1 MLSMLWEHYPMAIDL
16 LYLANNITNQEFAKL
31 VVSSGDY
38 FPGFYRFTMGDRN
51 HERKQLSLKGLLACY
66 FDQEVNSKKYTR
78 EQWTT
83 YTKERHQFLDARN
96 SSRSDSSV
104 YEMLDQGYLKWMTGA
119 REYDIALIEIDS
131 GVNRIALDETYFFMG
146 SLIRFQKDSLSLG
159 FDLLRNES
167 VLTIKTD
174 TSELIEYTERMYQSH
189 LKDFFLPA
197 DCVASLEMVD
207 GTGTLSMS
215 DKTVARAMTSDSN
228 TVVIASNR
236 DVSKQVPIR
245 WAKDIIL
252 TEVNEL

>member
-1 MLSMLWEHYPMAIDL
+1 MAIDL
-16 LYLANNITNQEFAKL
+16 LYLANNITDQEFAKL

>member
-1 MLSMLWEHYPMAIDL
+1 MLWEHYPMAIDL
-16 LYLANNITNQEFAKL
+16 LYLANNITDQEFAKL

-51 HERKQLSLKGLLACY
+51 HERKQLSLKGLIACY

-83 YTKERHQFLDARN
+83 YTKERHHVLDARN
-96 SSRSDSSV
+96 SSRSDSWV
-104 YEMLDQGYLKWMTGA
+104 YEMLDQGYLKWMTEA

-131 GVNRIALDETYFFMG
+131 GVDRIALDETYFFMG
-146 SLIRFQKDSLSLG
+146 SLIRFEKNSLSLG

-167 VLTIKTD
+167 VLTIETD
-174 TSELIEYTERMYQSH
+174 TSELIEYTEKMYQSH

-197 DCVASLEMVD
+197 DCVASLKMND
-207 GTGTLSMS
+207 NLGTLSMS

-236 DVSKQVPIR
+236 NVSKQIPIR

>member
-1 MLSMLWEHYPMAIDL
+1 MAIDL
-16 LYLANNITNQEFAKL
+16 LYLANNITDQEFAKL

-131 GVNRIALDETYFFMG
+131 GVDRIALDKTYFFMG
-146 SLIRFQKDSLSLG
+146 SLIRFEKDSLSLG

-167 VLTIKTD
+167 VLTIDTD
-174 TSELIEYTERMYQSH
+174 TSELIEYAERMYQSH

-207 GTGTLSMS
+207 DTGTLSMS

>member
-1 MLSMLWEHYPMAIDL
+1 MAIDL
-16 LYLANNITNQEFAKL
+16 LYLANNITDQEFAKL

-167 VLTIKTD
+167 VLTIETD

-197 DCVASLEMVD
+197 DCVASLKMND
-207 GTGTLSMS
+207 NLGTLSMS

>member
-1 MLSMLWEHYPMAIDL
+1 
-16 LYLANNITNQEFAKL
+16 
-31 VVSSGDY
+31 
-38 FPGFYRFTMGDRN
+38 MGDRN

>member
-1 MLSMLWEHYPMAIDL
+1 MLWEHYPMAIDL
-16 LYLANNITNQEFAKL
+16 LYLANNITDQEFAKL

-51 HERKQLSLKGLLACY
+51 HERKQLSLKGLIACY

-83 YTKERHQFLDARN
+83 YTKERHHVLDARN
-96 SSRSDSSV
+96 SSRSDSWV
-104 YEMLDQGYLKWMTGA
+104 YEMLDQGYLKWMTEA

-131 GVNRIALDETYFFMG
+131 GVDRIALDETYFFMG

-167 VLTIKTD
+167 VLTIETD

>member
-1 MLSMLWEHYPMAIDL
+1 MLWEHYPMAIDL
-16 LYLANNITNQEFAKL
+16 LYLANNITDQEFAKL

>member
-1 MLSMLWEHYPMAIDL
+1 
-16 LYLANNITNQEFAKL
+16 
-31 VVSSGDY
+31 
-38 FPGFYRFTMGDRN
+38 MGDRN
-51 HERKQLSLKGLLACY
+51 HERKQLSLKGLIACY

-104 YEMLDQGYLKWMTGA
+104 YEMLDQGYLKWMTEA

>member
-1 MLSMLWEHYPMAIDL
+1 MAIDL
-16 LYLANNITNQEFAKL
+16 LYLANNITDQEFAKL

-131 GVNRIALDETYFFMG
+131 GVDRIALDKTYFFMG
-146 SLIRFQKDSLSLG
+146 SLIRFEKDSLSLG

-167 VLTIKTD
+167 VLTIDTD

-207 GTGTLSMS
+207 DTGTLSMS

>member
-1 MLSMLWEHYPMAIDL
+1 MAIDL
-16 LYLANNITNQEFAKL
+16 LYLANNITDQEFAKL

-131 GVNRIALDETYFFMG
+131 GVDRIALDKTYFFMG
-146 SLIRFQKDSLSLG
+146 SLIRFEKDSLSLG

-167 VLTIKTD
+167 VLTIDTD

-207 GTGTLSMS
+207 DTGTLSMS
-215 DKTVARAMTSDSN
+215 DKTVARSMTSDSN

>member
-1 MLSMLWEHYPMAIDL
+1 MLWEHYPMAIDL
-16 LYLANNITNQEFAKL
+16 LYLANNITDQEFAKL

-131 GVNRIALDETYFFMG
+131 GVDRIALDKTYFFMG
-146 SLIRFQKDSLSLG
+146 SLIRFEKDSLSLG

-167 VLTIKTD
+167 VLTIDTD

-207 GTGTLSMS
+207 DTGTLSMS

>member
-1 MLSMLWEHYPMAIDL
+1 MLWEHYPMAIDL
-16 LYLANNITNQEFAKL
+16 LYLANNITDQEFAKL

-131 GVNRIALDETYFFMG
+131 GVDKIQLDQTYFFMG
-146 SLIRFQKDSLSLG
+146 SLVRFQNNSLSLG

-167 VLTIKTD
+167 VLTIDTD
-174 TSELIEYTERMYQSH
+174 TSELIEYAERMYQSH

-207 GTGTLSMS
+207 DTGTLSMS

>member
-1 MLSMLWEHYPMAIDL
+1 MAIDL
-16 LYLANNITNQEFAKL
+16 LYLANNITDQEFAKL
-31 VVSSGDY
+31 IVSSGDY

-51 HERKQLSLKGLLACY
+51 HERKQLSLKGLIACY

-83 YTKERHQFLDARN
+83 YTKERHHVLDARN
-96 SSRSDSSV
+96 SSRSDSWV
-104 YEMLDQGYLKWMTGA
+104 YEMLDQGYLKWMTEA

-131 GVNRIALDETYFFMG
+131 GVDRIALDETYFFMG
-146 SLIRFQKDSLSLG
+146 SLIRFEKDSLSLG

-167 VLTIKTD
+167 VLTIETD
-174 TSELIEYTERMYQSH
+174 TSELIEYTEKMYQSH

-197 DCVASLEMVD
+197 DCVASLKMND
-207 GTGTLSMS
+207 NLGTLSMS

-236 DVSKQVPIR
+236 NVSKQIPIR

>member
-1 MLSMLWEHYPMAIDL
+1 MAIDL
-16 LYLANNITNQEFAKL
+16 LYLANNITDQEFAKL

-104 YEMLDQGYLKWMTGA
+104 YEMLDQGYLKWMTEA

>member
-1 MLSMLWEHYPMAIDL
+1 MLWEHYPMAIDL
-16 LYLANNITNQEFAKL
+16 LYLANNITDQEFAKL

-131 GVNRIALDETYFFMG
+131 GVDRIALDETYFFMG
-146 SLIRFQKDSLSLG
+146 SLVRFQNNSLSLG

-167 VLTIKTD
+167 VLTIDTD

-207 GTGTLSMS
+207 DTGTLSMS

>member
-1 MLSMLWEHYPMAIDL
+1 MLWEHYPMAIDL
-16 LYLANNITNQEFAKL
+16 LYLANNITDQEFAKL

-167 VLTIKTD
+167 VLTIDTD

-207 GTGTLSMS
+207 DTGTLSMS

>member
-1 MLSMLWEHYPMAIDL
+1 
-16 LYLANNITNQEFAKL
+16 
-31 VVSSGDY
+31 
-38 FPGFYRFTMGDRN
+38 
-51 HERKQLSLKGLLACY
+51 
-66 FDQEVNSKKYTR
+66 
-78 EQWTT
+78 
-83 YTKERHQFLDARN
+83 LDARN

>member
-1 MLSMLWEHYPMAIDL
+1 MAIDL
-16 LYLANNITNQEFAKL
+16 LYLANNITDQEFAKL

-51 HERKQLSLKGLLACY
+51 HERKQLSLKGLIACY

-83 YTKERHQFLDARN
+83 YTKERHHVLDARN
-96 SSRSDSSV
+96 SSRSDSWV
-104 YEMLDQGYLKWMTGA
+104 YEMLDQGYLKWMTEA

-131 GVNRIALDETYFFMG
+131 GVDRIALDETYFFMG
-146 SLIRFQKDSLSLG
+146 SLIRFEKNSLSLG

-167 VLTIKTD
+167 VLTIETD
-174 TSELIEYTERMYQSH
+174 TSELIEYTEKMYQSH

-197 DCVASLEMVD
+197 DCVASLKMND
-207 GTGTLSMS
+207 NLGTLSMS

-236 DVSKQVPIR
+236 NVSKQIPIR

>member
-1 MLSMLWEHYPMAIDL
+1 MAIDL

-51 HERKQLSLKGLLACY
+51 HERKQLSLKGLIACY

-104 YEMLDQGYLKWMTGA
+104 YEMLDQGYLKWMTEA

>member
-1 MLSMLWEHYPMAIDL
+1 
-16 LYLANNITNQEFAKL
+16 
-31 VVSSGDY
+31 
-38 FPGFYRFTMGDRN
+38 MGDRN
-51 HERKQLSLKGLLACY
+51 HERKQLSLKGLIACY

-83 YTKERHQFLDARN
+83 YTKERHHVLDARN
-96 SSRSDSSV
+96 SSRSDSWV
-104 YEMLDQGYLKWMTGA
+104 YEMLDQGYLKWMTEA

-131 GVNRIALDETYFFMG
+131 GVDRIALDETYFFMG
-146 SLIRFQKDSLSLG
+146 SLIRFEKDSLSLG

-167 VLTIKTD
+167 VLTIETD
-174 TSELIEYTERMYQSH
+174 TSELIEYTEKMYQSH

-197 DCVASLEMVD
+197 DCVASLKMND
-207 GTGTLSMS
+207 NLGTLSMS

-236 DVSKQVPIR
+236 NVSKQIPIR